1 MQRPTIA
8 ILGPGGVGGFLAG
21 ALSRAGTPVTV
32 VARESTAE
40 LIANDGLHVSSVL
53 LGDFDSHPPA
63 TAMLDRPVDA
73 LIVATKAGGLGPGL
87 ERIAAEPAL
96 VVPLLNGLDHMST
109 LRERFGDRVAA
120 GTIRIEADRP
130 EPGRIVQTSPFLR
143 VDIAAP
149 VPARRP
155 AAEALAQAL
164 AEAGVPAQVH
174 DSESQILWSKLV
186 RLNAIACTTSAHDLQ
201 MGEVRSDPALR
212 AELEA
217 VVRETVAVAVAE
229 GAQIEVERV
238 MGELDA
244 THPTLGS
251 SMQRDIAAGRPP
263 ELDAIP
269 GAVLRAADRHG
280 LQCPTI
286 ELLVGQIAARAGVGL
301 PRR

>member
-1 MQRPTIA
+1 MS
-8 ILGPGGVGGFLAG
+8 
-21 ALSRAGTPVTV
+21 ALRA
-32 VARESTAE
+32 
-40 LIANDGLHVSSVL
+40 
-53 LGDFDSHPPA
+53 
-63 TAMLDRPVDA
+63 
-73 LIVATKAGGLGPGL
+73 
-87 ERIAAEPAL
+87 
-96 VVPLLNGLDHMST
+96 
-109 LRERFGDRVAA
+109 RFGERVVA

-143 VDIAAP
+143 VDVASADRD
-149 VPARRP
+149 RRP
-155 AAEALAQAL
+155 AMEALAQAL
-164 AEAGVPAQVH
+164 TDAGVPTHVH

-186 RLNAIACTTSAHDLQ
+186 RLNAIACTTSAHDLP
-201 MGEVRSDPALR
+201 MGEIRTDPALR

-229 GAQIEVERV
+229 GAQIEADRV
-238 MGELDA
+238 IVELDS

-280 LQCPTI
+280 LSCPTI
-286 ELLVGQIAARAGVGL
+286 ERLVGQIAARAGVGL

>member
-1 MQRPTIA
+1 MEHPTIA

-21 ALSRAGTPVTV
+21 ALTRAGTPVSV
-32 VARESTAE
+32 VARELTAE
-40 LIANDGLHVSSVL
+40 LIASDGLHVSSVL
-53 LGDFDSHPPA
+53 LGDFDAHPRA
-63 TAMLDRPVDA
+63 TATLDRPVDA
-73 LIVATKAGGLGPGL
+73 LIVATKAGGLESGL
-87 ERIAAEPAL
+87 ERIVGDPGL

-109 LRERFGDRVAA
+109 LRARFGERVVAA
-120 GTIRIEADRP
+120 TIRIEADRP
-130 EPGRIVQTSPFLR
+130 EPARIVQTSPFLR
-143 VDIAAP
+143 VDIASPDRDRSA
-149 VPARRP
+149 

-164 AEAGVPAQVH
+164 TDAGVPTQVH
-174 DSESQILWSKLV
+174 GSESQILWSKLV
-186 RLNAIACTTSAHDLQ
+186 RLNAIACTTSAHDLT
-201 MGEVRSDPALR
+201 MGAIRTDPALR

-229 GAQIEVERV
+229 DAQIEADRV
-238 MGELDA
+238 IVELDS

-286 ELLVGQIAARAGVGL
+286 ERLVGQIAARAGVGL